1 MEEFSMARLRPRILG
16 VESRSMKLSL
26 IAAGA
31 LLMGTTLLCAQQTF
45 SPDADGF
52 IRNWLV
58 LAPIAIEGDQG
69 ATEIDKD
76 YLKGE
81 ATIMPKAGDKVTV
94 SGKPM
99 TWTAHQTSDFFID
112 FLEAFGKEK
121 GEYVAGYAVAYVIA
135 DAEMKVTLALSSN
148 DQGKAWLNGKQ
159 VFKFAET
166 RTLEKDT
173 DLTDVTLVKGQNVL
187 VLKVINE
194 VNNWQGCAR
203 FTKDGF
209 GVKSL
214 KISLTPQ

>member
-1 MEEFSMARLRPRILG
+1 
-16 VESRSMKLSL
+16 MKASL
-26 IAAGA
+26 IVGSTI
-31 LLMGTTLLCAQQTF
+31 LLSATLLSAQQTF
-45 SPDADGF
+45 TPDADGF

-69 ATEIDKD
+69 ATEIDRD
-76 YLKGE
+76 FLKGE
-81 ATIMPKAGDKVTV
+81 ATITPKAGDKVTV
-94 SGKPM
+94 GDKSL

-112 FLEAFGKEK
+112 FLQSFGKER

-166 RTLEKDT
+166 RVLEKDT
-173 DLTDVTLVKGQNVL
+173 DTSDVTLVKGQNVL
-187 VLKVINE
+187 VMKVINE

-203 FTKDGF
+203 FTKEGF
-209 GVKSL
+209 PVKGL